1 MRKLQLVL
9 IVFFALATSVSAQIK
24 EKYDL
29 KVGLVFQ
36 KTESL
41 YWENGVGADFTSD
54 FLLNKQIHLK
64 ATYLTS
70 RLGSGI
76 GSNAILQDNFLLGAD
91 WRFRSDKDL
100 QIMAGL
106 NAGVFVADY
115 GNPVFDVLPNSSML
129 LSVETGLV
137 YRFKFPITAG
147 LTVGYNLKSGNGVDV
162 PGSLFPVFYR
172 LSVFYNL

>member
-9 IVFFALATSVSAQIK
+9 IVFFALATSASAQIN

-91 WRFRSDKDL
+91 WRFRYDKDL

-106 NAGVFVADY
+106 NAGVFLADY
-115 GNPVFDVLPNSSML
+115 GNPEFDVLPNSSML

-137 YRFKFPITAG
+137 YRFKFPVTAA
-147 LTVGYNLKSGNGVDV
+147 LSAGYNLKSGNGVDV